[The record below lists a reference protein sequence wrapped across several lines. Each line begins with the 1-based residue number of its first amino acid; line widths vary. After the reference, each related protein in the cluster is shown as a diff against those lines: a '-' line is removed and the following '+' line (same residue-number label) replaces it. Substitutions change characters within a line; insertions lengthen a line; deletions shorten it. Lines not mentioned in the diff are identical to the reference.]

1 MVERSHTPWSMIVSC
16 RRQRNVC
23 GDFINCEDLPAQY
36 LKMHTGI
43 EIVFVHFFLKKQEE
57 KSPIDYIV
65 IREQKKD
72 SSQKYN

>member
-43 EIVFVHFFLKKQEE
+43 EIAFIHFFFE
-57 KSPIDYIV
+57 KTGGEISY
-65 IREQKKD
+65 
-72 SSQKYN
+72 